1 MVDRLVLVCAWR
13 TTATPRSYSPGG
25 VSQMNKLVMGL
36 GHLQGEIGGLLLLGV
51 QLLMMM
57 MMAIL
62 DRAICLEEV
71 AISVTRNVNGD
82 C

>member
-1 MVDRLVLVCAWR
+1 
-13 TTATPRSYSPGG
+13 
-25 VSQMNKLVMGL
+25 MNKLVMGL
-36 GHLQGEIGGLLLLGV
+36 GHLQGELDDGSAGIEEQWGLLLLGV

>member
-1 MVDRLVLVCAWR
+1 
-13 TTATPRSYSPGG
+13 
-25 VSQMNKLVMGL
+25 
-36 GHLQGEIGGLLLLGV
+36 
-51 QLLMMM
+51 MMM

-82 C
+82 CGSEREIMVNIGGGGGG